1 MIDRRHAD
9 ALRGGDSVTT
19 GTSGVPH
26 VDASIRMPP
35 TLRTTGGHGGIRSEH
50 ANVGVLLLSQYVDRR
65 YGMRAHSRRASDRI
79 VYLRNERISEIA
91 VPCSSLCSESDGEC
105 VIDAT
110 NRRRTR
116 RPASQQ
122 RTPAGIAA
130 TSARSSAPRHRQSA
144 FDPLAWRQ
152 AGVPGRR
159 AIEAALQPV
168 AGALVGTGLDVDA
181 VQRGCRSVA
190 R

>member
-35 TLRTTGGHGGIRSEH
+35 TLRTTGGHGGDP
-50 ANVGVLLLSQYVDRR
+50 Q
-65 YGMRAHSRRASDRI
+65 RACERRRAAALAVRRPALWHARALAPRPDRI

-116 RPASQQ
+116 RPASQR

-130 TSARSSAPRHRQSA
+130 TSARSSAPRHLQGA

-152 AGVPGRR
+152 TGVPGPR
-159 AIEAALQPV
+159 AIEAAFQPV
-168 AGALVGTGLDVDA
+168 VGALMGTGLDVDA
-181 VQRGCRSVA
+181 VHTHA
-190 R
+190 W